1 MKAEV
6 EIINQSICPCRYCIP
21 PKRTINC
28 HGSCKEY
35 QEWSE
40 AEKLKKHTRSEKER
54 ANSLIRRNIIK
65 RAIKAKAKYKKM
77 KGR

>member
-35 QEWSE
+35 NKWLK
-40 AEKLKKHTRSEKER
+40 AERIKHKPNEKEI
-54 ANSLIRRNIIK
+54 ADSIIRRNIIN

>member
-28 HGSCKEY
+28 HSSCKEY
-35 QEWSE
+35 NKWLK
-40 AEKLKKHTRSEKER
+40 AEKIKKHTRSEKER
-54 ANSLIRRNIIK
+54 ANSLIRSNIIN